1 MGIIAKQS
9 IQGTIV
15 TYLGVAVGFVTTF
28 FVLTRFLS
36 AEEIGL
42 ARVLVDAATLFIG
55 LAQLGTSSSII
66 RFYPHFKHS
75 VEPCRMVQNSLE
87 LSSTENTTLHH
98 STQPLNNS
106 TPLYTTMTV
115 KEVFEL
121 RREGKIEEA
130 YQTILPMYK
139 VHHGKYT
146 TLAMFWCAVDMLKLL
161 LGRVAG
167 NDSESLHSLTEAEK
181 IYLSLQR
188 LYPHLKDDEG
198 VCQQTLL
205 NLGEALR
212 ATRQRA
218 QQ

>member
-1 MGIIAKQS
+1 
-9 IQGTIV
+9 
-15 TYLGVAVGFVTTF
+15 
-28 FVLTRFLS
+28 
-36 AEEIGL
+36 
-42 ARVLVDAATLFIG
+42 
-55 LAQLGTSSSII
+55 
-66 RFYPHFKHS
+66 
-75 VEPCRMVQNSLE
+75 
-87 LSSTENTTLHH
+87 
-98 STQPLNNS
+98 
-106 TPLYTTMTV
+106 MTV
-115 KEVFEL
+115 KEIFEL

-139 VHHGKYT
+139 IHHGKYT

-161 LGRVAG
+161 LSRVAG

-181 IYLSLQR
+181 IYQSLQR
-188 LYPHLKDDEG
+188 LYPNLRDDEG